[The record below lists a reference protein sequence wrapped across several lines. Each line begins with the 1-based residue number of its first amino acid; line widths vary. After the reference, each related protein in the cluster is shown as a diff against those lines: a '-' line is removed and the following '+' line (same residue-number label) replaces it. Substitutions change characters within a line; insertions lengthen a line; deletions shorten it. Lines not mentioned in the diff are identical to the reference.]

1 MPRNE
6 LTPESRKEL
15 SRRLLAAKKRS
26 GVKNLTK
33 AANLYGVD
41 PATAFRALHG
51 VSSPSAETIV
61 AMADMFNTTPGK
73 LLDGLEVK

>member
-41 PATAFRALHG
+41 PDTAFRALHG
-51 VSSPSAETIV
+51 VSSPSAATIV

>member
-6 LTPESRKEL
+6 LTAASKKEL

-26 GVKNLTK
+26 GVRNLTK
-33 AANLYGVD
+33 AAQLYGVD
-41 PATAFRALHG
+41 PATAFRAIHG
-51 VSSPSAETIV
+51 VSSPSVATIV
-61 AMADMFNTTPGK
+61 ALSEMFNTTPGK

>member
-33 AANLYGVD
+33 AAKLYGVD
-41 PATAFRALHG
+41 PATRSEERR
-51 VSSPSAETIV
+51 V
-61 AMADMFNTTPGK
+61 GK
-73 LLDGLEVK
+73 ECM

>member
-1 MPRNE
+1 M
-6 LTPESRKEL
+6 
-15 SRRLLAAKKRS
+15 
-26 GVKNLTK
+26 KNLTK

-51 VSSPSAETIV
+51 VSSPSAATIV